1 MTVRKPEPVPVG
13 KQGRQQIICE
23 LIVTHEVHSQEQLVE
38 LLSEKGIETT
48 QTTLSRDLTE
58 LKVFKGPNGYALPQ
72 SDLSVP
78 PTTTE
83 LKRFLETL
91 LVSIDQASNLVVL
104 KTRPGRAQILGYEL
118 DRSGIPLV
126 VGTLAGD
133 DTLFI
138 ATRSE
143 QDAHQLIEELQE
155 MAGVN
160 R

>member
-1 MTVRKPEPVPVG
+1 MTVRTPEPVPVG
-13 KQGRQQIICE
+13 KQGRQQIICD
-23 LIVTHEVHSQEQLVE
+23 LIATNEIHSQEQLVE
-38 LLSEKGIETT
+38 LLAERGIETT

-58 LKVFKGPNGYALPQ
+58 LKVFKGPNGYALPNT
-72 SDLSVP
+72 DLSVSA
-78 PTTTE
+78 TTSE

-118 DRSGIPLV
+118 DRGGIPLV

-133 DTLFI
+133 DTLFV
-138 ATRSE
+138 ATRS
-143 QDAHQLIEELQE
+143 DADARQLINELQE
-155 MAGVN
+155 LAGVH

>member
-1 MTVRKPEPVPVG
+1 MTVRTPEPVPVG
-13 KQGRQQIICE
+13 KQGRQQIICD
-23 LIVTHEVHSQEQLVE
+23 LIATNEIHSQEQLVD
-38 LLSEKGIETT
+38 LLAERGIETT

-58 LKVFKGPNGYALPQ
+58 LKVFKGPNGYALPNT
-72 SDLSVP
+72 DLSVSA
-78 PTTTE
+78 TTSE

-118 DRSGIPLV
+118 DRGGIPLV

-133 DTLFI
+133 DTLFV
-138 ATRSE
+138 ATRS
-143 QDAHQLIEELQE
+143 DADARQLINELQE
-155 MAGVN
+155 LAGVH